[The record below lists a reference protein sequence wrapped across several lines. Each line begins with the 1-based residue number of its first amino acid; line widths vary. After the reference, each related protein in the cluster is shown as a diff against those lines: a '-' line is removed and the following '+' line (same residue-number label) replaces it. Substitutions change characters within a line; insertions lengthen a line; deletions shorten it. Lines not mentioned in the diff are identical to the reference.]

1 MSDST
6 LKRAGKFTIIG
17 IILTLFNFCIYT
29 FLARVIFNS
38 NELLWLD
45 SIISY
50 ILATVLAYILH
61 SRITWR
67 ERQPDKHGI
76 FMFFL
81 WNIITAVIIS
91 PFFTWFFGLLKPL
104 YEFIFNITSSINLPF
119 DYNFIESTTIFI
131 FTTCVTMILNYLFYD
146 KLVFGQKGVKHE
158 KSDSKTK
165 KS

>member
-17 IILTLFNFCIYT
+17 IVLTLFNFCIYT
-29 FLARVIFNS
+29 FFARVIFNS

-45 SIISY
+45 SIIAY

-67 ERQPDKHGI
+67 ERHPTKHGI
-76 FMFFL
+76 IMFFL
-81 WNIITAVIIS
+81 WNIITAIIIS
-91 PFFTWFFGLLKPL
+91 PLFTWFFGLFKPL
-104 YEFIFNITSSINLPF
+104 YEFLFNLSSSISLPF
-119 DYNFIESTTIFI
+119 DYNFIESTTIFCL
-131 FTTCVTMILNYLFYD
+131 TTCVTMILNYLFYD

-158 KSDSKTK
+158 KSTPKNQK
-165 KS
+165 L